1 MIQNEHLRFNRIFD
15 DNYILKESIHSQN
28 KNRISGNES
37 ITIGSSREIQRNDYQ
52 LNVIKQDRYKKFF
65 VKLIGYAPIFFQLN
79 DTKKKIKEVI
89 EDYLKLINV
98 NFQGKIK
105 GSFFYRGK
113 NINLDET
120 IEDIDHLSWITSN
133 YYV

>member
-28 KNRISGNES
+28 KNRISENES

-79 DTKKKIKEVI
+79 DTKKKIKEV
-89 EDYLKLINV
+89 
-98 NFQGKIK
+98 
-105 GSFFYRGK
+105 S
-113 NINLDET
+113 
-120 IEDIDHLSWITSN
+120 
-133 YYV
+133 